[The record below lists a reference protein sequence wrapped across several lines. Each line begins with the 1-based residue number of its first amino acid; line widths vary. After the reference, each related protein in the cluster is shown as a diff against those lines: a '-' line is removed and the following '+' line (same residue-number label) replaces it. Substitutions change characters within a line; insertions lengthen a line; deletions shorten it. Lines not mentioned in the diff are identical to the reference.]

1 MLFFQAADNMIKLYN
16 LFIEKDGTL
25 LEINPM
31 TEDATGEGE

>member
-1 MLFFQAADNMIKLYN
+1 LYN

-31 TEDATGEGE
+31 TEDATGEGEWRMNVS